1 MFFYDYYYI
10 ILVIPALILSLV
22 AQANVKRVYKSMSAI
37 KNRKMM
43 TGAQAAYSVLCFAG
57 LGNTVRIECIG
68 GNLTDHFDPR
78 ANIIRLSQ
86 AVYNGTSIA
95 SIGVACHEV
104 GHAIQYATAYAPIK
118 IRNTILPVANFGSSA
133 GFIIAIV
140 GYFMGA
146 ELIVNIGIILF
157 ACVVL
162 FQFITL
168 PVEFNASRRAMSLI
182 AEKGLLYEDE
192 LPKARKVLTAAALTY
207 VAALIV
213 SIMSLLRLVLR
224 TRRN

>member
-10 ILVIPALILSLV
+10 ILVVPALILSLV
-22 AQANVKRVYKSMSAI
+22 AQANVKRVY
-37 KNRKMM
+37 RKMSTVRNKKSM

-57 LGNTVRIECIG
+57 LGNTVRIECIS

-78 ANIIRLSQ
+78 ANVIRLSKS
-86 AVYNGTSIA
+86 VYSGTSIA

-104 GHAIQYATAYAPIK
+104 GHAIQYANAYVPIK
-118 IRNTILPVANFGSSA
+118 IRNTILPLANFGSSA
-133 GFIIAIV
+133 GFLVAII

-162 FQFITL
+162 FQLVTL
-168 PVEFNASRRAMSLI
+168 PVEFNASRRAMTLI

-213 SIMSLLRLVLR
+213 SLMSLLRLILR
-224 TRRN
+224 TRRD